1 MFNLKS
7 FVLNRRFLAKPK
19 RVNSL
24 WSFGLSKTFLL
35 ICLLVI
41 TGGVNLRVSAQ
52 DITYKQLGADDV
64 IKTDGT
70 KYAIQLKSARI
81 PSVGSYSDKADYFLG
96 DLGVN
101 SNNASLIT
109 LSTSYNGGT
118 YTKSIDY
125 IIENIGQASGKVYLF
140 TFEKSGDNTLV
151 KNVKSDTYWGN
162 NTQSRPYRVDA
173 SSAKPFT
180 YSYDSS
186 KSAFSISLDGNRLN
200 GVSKTS
206 QYVSAGSGYA
216 NNLAY
221 YNIYE
226 IVESAAASVS
236 YKFFDTSDKEITAL
250 AKNGVAITEGSTVA
264 SLSGVTIPSYVNA
277 TYYTDAKFTSEVTGT
292 STPEADKTYY
302 VKTRYKSGMP
312 FVLGG
317 TYFALGNGSNYLY
330 NHDKTSGNDQYA
342 IKMSGDWYNGFV
354 VQDYSSKS
362 SNYLSDADGTFSG
375 TANSKLQIELT
386 GDN

>member
-7 FVLNRRFLAKPK
+7 FVLNRHFLAKPK

-24 WSFGLSKTFLL
+24 WFFGLSKTLLL

-41 TGGVNLRVSAQ
+41 TGGINYRVSAQ

-151 KNVKSDTYWGN
+151 KNVNSDTYW
-162 NTQSRPYRVDA
+162 
-173 SSAKPFT
+173 
-180 YSYDSS
+180 
-186 KSAFSISLDGNRLN
+186 
-200 GVSKTS
+200 
-206 QYVSAGSGYA
+206 
-216 NNLAY
+216 
-221 YNIYE
+221 
-226 IVESAAASVS
+226 
-236 YKFFDTSDKEITAL
+236 
-250 AKNGVAITEGSTVA
+250 
-264 SLSGVTIPSYVNA
+264 
-277 TYYTDAKFTSEVTGT
+277 
-292 STPEADKTYY
+292 
-302 VKTRYKSGMP
+302 
-312 FVLGG
+312 
-317 TYFALGNGSNYLY
+317 
-330 NHDKTSGNDQYA
+330 
-342 IKMSGDWYNGFV
+342 
-354 VQDYSSKS
+354 
-362 SNYLSDADGTFSG
+362 
-375 TANSKLQIELT
+375 
-386 GDN
+386 

>member
-24 WSFGLSKTFLL
+24 WSFDLSKTLLL

-41 TGGVNLRVSAQ
+41 TGGINHRVSAQ

-70 KYAIQLKSARI
+70 KYAIQLKSADVKTPPI
-81 PSVGSYSDKADYFLG
+81 GNSEKANYFLG

-101 SNNASLIT
+101 SQSAYVIT
-109 LSTSYNGGT
+109 LSTKYNGGT

-125 IIENIGQASGKVYLF
+125 IIENIDQASGQVYLY

-151 KNVKSDTYWGN
+151 KNVNSNTYWGFN
-162 NTQSRPYRVDA
+162 SQSRPCRVTGS
-173 SSAKPFT
+173 SSAKSFT

-186 KSAFSISLDGNRLN
+186 NSAFSISLDGNRLN

-206 QYVSAGSGYA
+206 NFVSAGSSYA

-236 YKFFDTSDKEITAL
+236 YQFFDTSDTQITAL
-250 AKNGVAITEGSTVA
+250 AKTGVAITEGSTVA

-277 TYYTDAKFTSEVTGT
+277 TY
-292 STPEADKTYY
+292 
-302 VKTRYKSGMP
+302 
-312 FVLGG
+312 
-317 TYFALGNGSNYLY
+317 
-330 NHDKTSGNDQYA
+330 
-342 IKMSGDWYNGFV
+342 
-354 VQDYSSKS
+354 
-362 SNYLSDADGTFSG
+362 
-375 TANSKLQIELT
+375 
-386 GDN
+386 